1 MSYTNLGDPLVQEF
15 TQAKVESWCIEDG
28 SDILANRV
36 LEDNLPKAVTLN
48 ILQKETSSDKELQSL
63 AHMLQTHNVT
73 GRKKPYA
80 GIFEE
85 LCVVNGII
93 MRSYVLLMAL
103 SCLEKKSL
111 FHTLWEPMYVGWLMK
126 VIKAQ
131 TKHYDCWDNG
141 EIAAFAPQEA
151 YTCFTADYKN
161 KLSSLM
167 RTIPGISKQLRRL
180 DRPSSFL
187 R

>member
-93 MRSYVLLMAL
+93 MLG
-103 SCLEKKSL
+103 EKIIIPHSL
-111 FHTLWEPMYVGWLMK
+111 R
-126 VIKAQ
+126 
-131 TKHYDCWDNG
+131 
-141 EIAAFAPQEA
+141 
-151 YTCFTADYKN
+151 ADVCG
-161 KLSSLM
+161 LAHE
-167 RTIPGISKQLRRL
+167 GH
-180 DRPSSFL
+180 
-187 R
+187 